1 MTPTLRTW
9 LRDSTRSTF
18 LPALAANELSHHV
31 SLKLPDYL
39 APGLRVVFCGTAA
52 GKTSASLG
60 HYYAGSGNLFWT
72 YLYRA
77 RITSEPLFPSTDH
90 RVLEFGVGLTDLAK
104 KVAASSDRG
113 LRGHYDVAAFLSK
126 IERYAPAWVA
136 FHGKE
141 AAKAVSRASGYGS
154 GISLGE
160 QAWRIGGAQ
169 VFVLPSASGANRD
182 TSRLEGKTDRVQW
195 FKELA
200 GRLPPIHRVT
210 A

>member
-1 MTPTLRTW
+1 
-9 LRDSTRSTF
+9 
-18 LPALAANELSHHV
+18 LSG
-31 SLKLPDYL
+31 KLPDYL
-39 APGLRVVFCGTAA
+39 APNLRVVICGTAA

-60 HYYAGSGNLFWT
+60 HYYAGPGNLFWT

-77 RITSEPLFPSTDH
+77 RITTAPLFPSTDN

-104 KVAASSDRG
+104 KIAASNDRG
-113 LRGHYDVAAFLSK
+113 LASHYDVEAFVAK
-126 IERYAPAWVA
+126 IQCCRPKWVA

-141 AAKAVSRASGYGS
+141 AAQAVSRGLGSSGGLP
-154 GISLGE
+154 LGD
-160 QAWRIGGAQ
+160 QTWSVAATP

-182 TSRLEGKTDRVQW
+182 ASRLEGKTDRVEW

-200 GRLPPIHRVT
+200 VRLGNI